1 MIIKSKSL
9 AIILV
14 SFIFGGI
21 LFSTWMNWWQT
32 ESDKTP
38 NRYSKGE
45 FQGEFDPSDIRG
57 SYSFGDIEA
66 SFNIPAVLLAE
77 AFGISPDIDAFTFK
91 LNGLETIYS
100 WISILKSELLRFD
113 YLLPGIKDCH
123 LKSQKISMF
132 QNQRLIFSQT
142 MFR

>member
-14 SFIFGGI
+14 TFIFGGI

-45 FQGEFDPSDIRG
+45 FKGEFDPSDIRG
-57 SYSFGDIEA
+57 SYTFGDIEA

-77 AFGISPDIDAFTFK
+77 AFGISPDMDASHIQVK
-91 LNGLETIYS
+91 
-100 WISILKSELLRFD
+100 WIGNNLCWFRF
-113 YLLPGIKDCH
+113 
-123 LKSQKISMF
+123 
-132 QNQRLIFSQT
+132 
-142 MFR
+142 